1 MPRATVNPGSLFVHA
16 KTTAGCG
23 YARYP
28 RGRSFSSSKI
38 QAATHQASLKRK
50 IKNDSAHCSWASTI
64 IYGKC
69 RIEELKT
76 AGPCDRP
83 HMKEYCHGDE
93 SQDDEDSGQEG
104 WRKEETGQSGP
115 KRAARRYSFGLP
127 PRPGSSARAGAAE
140 MWADC

>member
-93 SQDDEDSGQEG
+93 SQDDEERRLAQ
-104 WRKEETGQSGP
+104 RRNRP
-115 KRAARRYSFGLP
+115 KRT
-127 PRPGSSARAGAAE
+127 
-140 MWADC
+140 

>member
-1 MPRATVNPGSLFVHA
+1 MEQAVPDATGHGQSKLFVVDA
-16 KTTAGCG
+16 QTTAGCG

-28 RGRSFSSSKI
+28 RGRSVPRPSKI

-64 IYGKC
+64 LYGKC

-104 WRKEETGQSGP
+104 WRKEETGQGHESLELDHEEVTGQES
-115 KRAARRYSFGLP
+115 RREKS
-127 PRPGSSARAGAAE
+127 
-140 MWADC
+140 

>member
-1 MPRATVNPGSLFVHA
+1 MEQAVPDATGHGQSRLFVVHA
-16 KTTAGCG
+16 QTTAGCG

-28 RGRSFSSSKI
+28 RGRSVPPSKI

-104 WRKEETGQSGP
+104 WRKEETGQGHESLELEHEEVAGQES
-115 KRAARRYSFGLP
+115 RREKS
-127 PRPGSSARAGAAE
+127 
-140 MWADC
+140 

>member
-1 MPRATVNPGSLFVHA
+1 MEQALPDATGHGQSRLFVVHA
-16 KTTAGCG
+16 QTTAGFG
-23 YARYP
+23 LRPPPARP
-28 RGRSFSSSKI
+28 LCPSPSKI
-38 QAATHQASLKRK
+38 QAATHEASLKRK

-104 WRKEETGQSGP
+104 WRKEETGQGHESLELEHEEVAGQES
-115 KRAARRYSFGLP
+115 RREKS
-127 PRPGSSARAGAAE
+127 
-140 MWADC
+140 